1 MTIFIVTK
9 MNTIVGICKN
19 GASAVIMYNIYNK
32 FIKRYMY
39 NTEHYFKSD
48 HIVIM
53 LIEKYI
59 M

>member
-1 MTIFIVTK
+1 
-9 MNTIVGICKN
+9 
-19 GASAVIMYNIYNK
+19 
-32 FIKRYMY
+32 MY

-59 M
+59 NKIKNKNKQKQTI

>member
-1 MTIFIVTK
+1 
-9 MNTIVGICKN
+9 
-19 GASAVIMYNIYNK
+19 
-32 FIKRYMY
+32 MY

-59 M
+59 NKIKNKKNKNKQTTPPPKKKEKRVNSE

>member
-32 FIKRYMY
+32 FIKRILYKI
-39 NTEHYFKSD
+39 H
-48 HIVIM
+48 V
-53 LIEKYI
+53 
-59 M
+59 